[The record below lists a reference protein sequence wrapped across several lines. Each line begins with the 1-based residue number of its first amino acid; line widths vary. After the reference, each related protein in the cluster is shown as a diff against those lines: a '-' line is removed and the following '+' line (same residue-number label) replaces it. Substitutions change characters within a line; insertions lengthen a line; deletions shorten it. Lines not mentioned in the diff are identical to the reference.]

1 MDSDKLKRANK
12 LKEEINELDKFIF
25 TASNVWKGK
34 LTIKDKIM
42 RFISSSYGAFQSKEF
57 EMNNHIK
64 NRVLDLLIEY
74 KEELEKEFESI

>member
-25 TASNVWKGK
+25 TASKVWEGK

-57 EMNNHIK
+57 EMNTHIK
-64 NRVLDLLIEY
+64 NRVLDLLIKY
-74 KEELEKEFESI
+74 KEELEEEFKNL